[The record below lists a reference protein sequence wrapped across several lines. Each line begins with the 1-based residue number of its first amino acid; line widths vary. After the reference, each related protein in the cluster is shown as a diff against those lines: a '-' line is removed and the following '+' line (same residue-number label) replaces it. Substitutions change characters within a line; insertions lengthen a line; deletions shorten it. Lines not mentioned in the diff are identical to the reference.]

1 MSTAGSFGTNGKAR
15 VAVTG
20 IVLASI
26 ALVTTNTANAS
37 SAKTQAGTGVNT
49 ARISPAGPPGGHAHM
64 TPPTGWTPDGRAV
77 SGYHAVYTHKVQGG
91 SVALMWMDSRLLSF
105 RFIPGTQ
112 EPTGTNYRSID
123 RQPSTWATSMV
134 AAFNGGFANKS
145 NHISGYF
152 YAGQLHGHLTN
163 GDGVFEVT
171 NTGAFKVGSWGSPG
185 FTSTSGA
192 LAVRQELLPLI
203 VKNGVAVPAA
213 NACADCWGGT
223 DNHALKVR
231 RAAVGVRADGSVVF
245 AFGYDVTAR
254 TLALGLVS
262 GGVRN
267 AVVLDMN
274 LSWPTGFVYTGY
286 HKGHRIHPAIQRD
299 PSTYYSRFER
309 DFVVALPR

>member
-1 MSTAGSFGTNGKAR
+1 MRTDGRLITIGTARFAVSTIALACIATVAVNTAVASN
-15 VAVTG
+15 AVTG
-20 IVLASI
+20 Q
-26 ALVTTNTANAS
+26 T
-37 SAKTQAGTGVNT
+37 SAIHAD
-49 ARISPAGPPGGHAHM
+49 RISPAGPPGTHEHL
-64 TPPTGWTPDGRAV
+64 TPPSGWTPDGHSV
-77 SGYHAVYTHKVQGG
+77 YGYHAIYTHKVQGG
-91 SVALMWMDSRLLSF
+91 SVALMWMDSKLLSF
-105 RFIPGTQ
+105 RYIPGTK
-112 EPTGTNYRSID
+112 EPSGSYARAID
-123 RQPSTWATSMV
+123 NQSNTWAKTMV

-145 NHISGYF
+145 AHISGYF
-152 YAGQLHGHLTN
+152 YSGHLHGHLTN
-163 GDGVFEVT
+163 GDGAFEVT
-171 NTGAFKVGSWGSPG
+171 NTGVFKVGAWGSPG

-203 VKNGVAVPAA
+203 VKSGAAVPTA

-231 RAAVGVRADGSVVF
+231 RAAVGVRADGSVIF
-245 AFGYDVTAR
+245 AFGSDVTAR

-286 HKGHRIHPAIQRD
+286 HKGHRIHQAIQRD